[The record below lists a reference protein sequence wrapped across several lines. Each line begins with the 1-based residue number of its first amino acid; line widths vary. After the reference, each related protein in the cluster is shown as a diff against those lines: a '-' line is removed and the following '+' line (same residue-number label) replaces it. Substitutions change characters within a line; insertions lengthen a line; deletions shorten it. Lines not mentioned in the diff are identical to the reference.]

1 MTDYRIQ
8 PGDTLSKIAK
18 QYGLTV
24 KQLQEA
30 NGIKNPNLIF
40 AGKDLKIPIDDDKAF
55 DIPGLKIEPGNKDG
69 NTPKTPKTPD
79 NTPSLAPSFY
89 PKPGMKTPDPSI
101 VAMYAAP
108 VRPSDGTTPADKV
121 LPNLPNLP
129 TIDPSDIKTPTQF
142 PTGEPSSIKMPDPS
156 IVAMYAA
163 PVRPSQGTTPAD
175 KVLPNLP
182 NLPTIDPSDI
192 KTPTQFPT
200 GEPSSIKMPDPSIV
214 AMYAVITRPSDNEI
228 PKDRILPTL
237 PTITPPSI
245 KLPEPTTEPT
255 PEQETAPKT
264 KELTPE
270 QKSQAETLGKYTA
283 RYLAGYTTDTE
294 QQAII
299 DNINKVDNDNVTEFL
314 KSYEA
319 HRGDET
325 VRAES
330 FFSQV
335 LHEWSF
341 DEKQDIMKKVA
352 LRLATNLAETGNAK
366 DAERIKNILKKPEIS
381 EEDAQLLDKIYQHN
395 IEE

>member
-156 IVAMYAA
+156 IVAMYA
-163 PVRPSQGTTPAD
+163 
-175 KVLPNLP
+175 
-182 NLPTIDPSDI
+182 
-192 KTPTQFPT
+192 
-200 GEPSSIKMPDPSIV
+200 
-214 AMYAVITRPSDNEI
+214 VITRPSDNEI

-255 PEQETAPKT
+255 PEQETSPKT